1 MRRPSPASVSGV
13 AGRIVSGGSAAPR
26 RCAGVSGSWQG
37 TAYAMDKRIVPDSG
51 WPLALGHRQTLRQR
65 LALAL
70 LAVPALV
77 ALGTIGYMVLEGWS
91 FSDALFM
98 AVTTITTVGYGEVR
112 PLTERGRAFTIVL
125 LLVGLAALWYGL
137 SVLVSVVVEG
147 ELGTRW
153 GARRMERQ
161 LQEVRGQHIVAG
173 FGRVGRQTAQALRD
187 LGHQVVI
194 VDHEPAAV
202 AAATS
207 AGFLAVAGDATEDAT
222 LVRAGIER
230 AAGLVAALG
239 SDADNVFVTL
249 SARALQPT
257 LPIVARANEAG
268 AVPKL
273 TRAGAKQV
281 VSPYAMAGRQM
292 ARLALRPGTV
302 DFIENLFAGAA
313 GSLVIENVRVDAG
326 SSLAGL
332 RIEQM
337 RERAPHVVILA
348 VLRDG
353 QSMAPPAPDLVL
365 ASGDEIAAM
374 GSEAN
379 LRLLEE
385 RSQSRAR

>member
-1 MRRPSPASVSGV
+1 M
-13 AGRIVSGGSAAPR
+13 AGAREK
-26 RCAGVSGSWQG
+26 QG
-37 TAYAMDKRIVPDSG
+37 VPDSDG
-51 WPLALGHRQTLRQR
+51 SLAAGRRQTLRQR

-77 ALGTIGYMVLEGWS
+77 VLGAVGYMVIEGWS

-147 ELGTRW
+147 ELAIRLGV
-153 GARRMERQ
+153 RRMERH
-161 LQEVRGQHIVAG
+161 LQGIHGHHIIAG
-173 FGRVGRQTAQALRD
+173 FGRVGRQTAHALRQ
-187 LGHQVVI
+187 LGHQVVV
-194 VDHEPAAV
+194 VDKEPDAM
-202 AAATS
+202 AAATA
-207 AGFLAVAGDATEDAT
+207 AGFPAVAGNATEDAT

-249 SARALQPT
+249 SARALHPA
-257 LPIVARANEAG
+257 LPIVARANDAG

-273 TRAGAKQV
+273 TRAGATQV

-302 DFIENLFAGAA
+302 DFIENLFAGGA
-313 GSLVIENVRVDAG
+313 GSLVVEDIRVDAE
-326 SSLAGL
+326 SLLAGL
-332 RIEQM
+332 QIQHVREQ
-337 RERAPHVVILA
+337 APYVVILA

-353 QSMAPPAPDLVL
+353 QTIAPPPPDLVL

-374 GSEAN
+374 GSEAD
-379 LRLLEE
+379 LKELEE
-385 RSQSRAR
+385 RSQARP

>member
-1 MRRPSPASVSGV
+1 
-13 AGRIVSGGSAAPR
+13 
-26 RCAGVSGSWQG
+26 
-37 TAYAMDKRIVPDSG
+37 MDKRIVPDSG
-51 WPLALGHRQTLRQR
+51 SPLTLGHRQTLRQR
-65 LALAL
+65 LILAL

-91 FSDALFM
+91 LSDALFM

-161 LQEVRGQHIVAG
+161 LKEVRGQHIVAG
-173 FGRVGRQTAQALRD
+173 YGRVGRQTAQALRD
-187 LGHQVVI
+187 LGQQVVI
-194 VDHEPAAV
+194 VDHEPAANA
-202 AAATS
+202 AAAT
-207 AGFLAVAGDATEDAT
+207 AGFLVVAGDATEDAT
-222 LVRAGIER
+222 LVRAGVER

-249 SARALQPT
+249 SARALHPT
-257 LPIVARANEAG
+257 LPIVARANEGG

-332 RIEQM
+332 RIEQL
-337 RERAPHVVILA
+337 RERAPQVVILA
-348 VLRDG
+348 VLRGG
-353 QSMAPPAPDLVL
+353 QSIAPPAPDLVL

-374 GSEAN
+374 GNEAS